1 MNKQQE
7 SKLEDEVN
15 DAEHAL
21 PNQLQIV
28 QEFFRRDSA
37 SEMIESLHMLVEDFL
52 FMENLARVTPEMRV
66 HIVNNLRTATFIAKL
81 ARKGSCP

>member
-7 SKLEDEVN
+7 SKSEEEVN
-15 DAEHAL
+15 GTEHAL

-37 SEMIESLHMLVEDFL
+37 SEMIESIHMLVEDFL
-52 FMENLARVTPEMRV
+52 FTENLVRVTPEMRV
-66 HIVNNLRTATFIAKL
+66 HIANNLRTATLIAKL
-81 ARKGSCP
+81 ARKAGF